1 MHEVFGKQTRRQQ
14 LISQQIAEERQ
25 NRGGP
30 ELGECQLAHALMFP
44 RDVAEELGLSGGD
57 YALGMDQ

>member
-1 MHEVFGKQTRRQQ
+1 MH
-14 LISQQIAEERQ
+14 EERQ